1 MNGYTYNWIN
11 DQRNTVEQI
20 GLLAQEVQKNYP
32 QLVKQNDKGELSV
45 NYSGLVPVLLEGIK
59 EQQKQM
65 ETLKQ
70 QLNEQR
76 KMIEELRQK

>member
-1 MNGYTYNWIN
+1 MVMSDTE
-11 DQRNTVEQI
+11 EQI
-20 GLLAQEVQKNYP
+20 GLLAQEVQKNYA
-32 QLVKQNDKGELSV
+32 QLAKQNDKGELSV